1 MAESYIDPNLL
12 AWQKSNVSQS
22 LEGPEA
28 FGKER
33 EEQRKQYE
41 VLKQQR
47 EQLIGAAEGL
57 QEKYGVKGDA
67 APSYIHKFLK
77 KSESSGGISNLST
90 QDIGKFLMT
99 HETIQK
105 QTEQETKIEL
115 QQAQA
120 QGLRAQAQAT
130 VQKAAE
136 DKIKFDAEL
145 KLKAFMD
152 ELNNTDIGKP
162 TESVEV
168 PRGVGVKNLK
178 VGGRDATD
186 QEKYVMG
193 VDQNTGEVIDKEKFE
208 YAAKLTGA
216 KLSELLGISS
226 TPEQITQT
234 DAQLSRARRF
244 FRDSL
249 GISPEEAFDAGGER
263 PKGVDGKPSLAD
275 RGSNGV
281 KLFKTIMNG
290 GTGGVFK
297 KAFPTG
303 VPQEYKGVPLAST
316 WNWSGGRTNS
326 LNDRQIDALQEF
338 FKEGLIKA
346 GQTELATLGH
356 HTQAVAKADKAA
368 GDIAL
373 SFEKAGLF
381 ETVQQEIRDGST
393 LASMRYQKAAARF
406 RAQGLTIPVPESA
419 YLMSAVP
426 QTVKSLPEFGADGR
440 PTGKYTTLINI
451 GTATEPKWQDATE
464 KRNTGTSPT
473 EQNLAQVIATN
484 KLQARTVKGQFGK
497 LMVDGV
503 VTQEPSDKTVEDL
516 WASLAPVQS
525 FSDNIDALID
535 IHRNFGPLDKMGL
548 NMNARLQYN
557 VIATLT
563 QAVNRAQLV
572 GPGVVTKEDQEK
584 LNELTQN
591 PERFLSWFS
600 KEANIAALE
609 RLKTIMVDQAEVK
622 MRIAG
627 LKRADG
633 SQGWASVD
641 AMTRGV
647 GQKAVELMRA
657 RAGGAVL
664 NAEQEKILADSE
676 AANKTK

>member
-12 AWQKSNVSQS
+12 GWQKSNAAQS

-28 FGKER
+28 FGAER
-33 EEQRKQYE
+33 DAQRKQYE

-47 EQLIGAAEGL
+47 EQLIGAAEGI
-57 QEKYGVKGDA
+57 QEKFGVKGDA

-136 DKIKFDAEL
+136 DKIKFDAEQ
-145 KLKAFMD
+145 KLKAFLD
-152 ELNNTDIGKP
+152 EVNSADIGKP

-178 VGGRDATD
+178 VGDRDATD

-193 VDQNTGEVIDKEKFE
+193 VDQNTGEVIDKDKFE

-216 KLSELLGISS
+216 KLAELLGISS

-234 DAQLSRARRF
+234 DAELARSRRF

-275 RGSNGV
+275 RGSNGL
-281 KLFKTIMNG
+281 KLFEAIQKG

-297 KAFPTG
+297 KAFPNG
-303 VPQEYKGVPLAST
+303 VPQEYNGVPLAKG
-316 WNWSGGRTNS
+316 WSWTGRRTNS
-326 LNDRQIDALQEF
+326 LNDRQIDALQDF
-338 FKEGLIKA
+338 FKEGLVRA

-381 ETVQQEIRDGST
+381 ETVQREIADGST

-406 RAQGLTIPVPESA
+406 KAQGLTIPIPESA
-419 YLMSAVP
+419 YMMGVVP
-426 QTVKSLPEFGADGR
+426 QTVKNIPEFGTDGR
-440 PTGKYTTLINI
+440 PTGKYTTMINI
-451 GTATEPKWQDATE
+451 GTAAEPKWHDATQ
-464 KRNTGTSPT
+464 KKNTAISEN
-473 EQNLAQVIATN
+473 EQTLAQTIATN

-503 VTQEPSDKTVEDL
+503 VTQEPSDKTVEEL

-563 QAVNRAQLV
+563 QAVNRALLV

-591 PERFLSWFS
+591 PDRFLSWFS

-622 MRIAG
+622 MRVAG
-627 LKRADG
+627 VRRADG

-641 AMTRGV
+641 SAARGI
-647 GQKAVELMRA
+647 GAKAVELMKA
-657 RAGGAVL
+657 RAGGATL
-664 NAEQEKILADSE
+664 TPEQEKILADSE
-676 AANKTK
+676 AATKTK